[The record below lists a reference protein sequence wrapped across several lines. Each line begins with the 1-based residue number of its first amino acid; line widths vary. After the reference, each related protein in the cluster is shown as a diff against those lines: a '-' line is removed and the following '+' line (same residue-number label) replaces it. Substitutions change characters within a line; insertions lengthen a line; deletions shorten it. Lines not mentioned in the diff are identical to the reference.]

1 VRPACGEY
9 GIVLVCFGGDGLVGR
24 VGEWVGGCGGLDGEV
39 LVGGRLQQGTWFVY
53 IDRKTRYH
61 T

>member
-53 IDRKTRYH
+53 ID
-61 T
+61 